1 MTLFKEETLQHKL
14 IFKGATLVILS
25 FLIAPAGY
33 IIRAIISND
42 LSVEEVGIFYSIL
55 GLISILL
62 AYSWLGL
69 NESFKYFFP
78 RFWIQDQR
86 QKGKVLLVLFF
97 LSQILMAIVF
107 AALMWWGSSWLA
119 QHYFRFP
126 QAQDTIKLFAIFLIV
141 VRSLNVLTYFFETIQ
156 EVFWS
161 KFFEF
166 VRMWVSVVGVIYV
179 WQRWFGSLF
188 DYSFWRVIGG
198 VVALLWAVLVFK
210 LKYRKYFEGVTYPSL
225 VQTTD
230 LFKKVFK
237 YGLYSLAAVQGSVF
251 LGSIDQ
257 QVVVYFLGSKAAGY
271 YTTFLSILFLFTIVT
286 GPLFSFLFPL
296 TSELISKKQT
306 DRLKLLLSL
315 LYKYFTI
322 FGIFVGL
329 FYFLMGKTII
339 FSLFGEKYLPAAHLL
354 KIASLFVLVN
364 IIISINFSILSWLG
378 KVRERAIIIWRVA
391 LWNVVSDL
399 IFVYLWWLRG
409 VVYSTLVGWFI
420 FLIWTYTLVSKEL
433 KRTFRPDWSF
443 FGVNFLGLFLRAIL
457 VQKICD
463 WISCESFWRLM
474 SFEYIVLVGLSW
486 VIVLGLIN
494 FKGLI
499 HLKNLILTNKKWN

>member
-198 VVALLWAVLVFK
+198 VVALLWAVLVF
-210 LKYRKYFEGVTYPSL
+210 
-225 VQTTD
+225 
-230 LFKKVFK
+230 
-237 YGLYSLAAVQGSVF
+237 
-251 LGSIDQ
+251 
-257 QVVVYFLGSKAAGY
+257 
-271 YTTFLSILFLFTIVT
+271 
-286 GPLFSFLFPL
+286 
-296 TSELISKKQT
+296 
-306 DRLKLLLSL
+306 
-315 LYKYFTI
+315 
-322 FGIFVGL
+322 
-329 FYFLMGKTII
+329 
-339 FSLFGEKYLPAAHLL
+339 
-354 KIASLFVLVN
+354 
-364 IIISINFSILSWLG
+364 
-378 KVRERAIIIWRVA
+378 
-391 LWNVVSDL
+391 
-399 IFVYLWWLRG
+399 
-409 VVYSTLVGWFI
+409 
-420 FLIWTYTLVSKEL
+420 
-433 KRTFRPDWSF
+433 
-443 FGVNFLGLFLRAIL
+443 
-457 VQKICD
+457 
-463 WISCESFWRLM
+463 
-474 SFEYIVLVGLSW
+474 
-486 VIVLGLIN
+486 
-494 FKGLI
+494 
-499 HLKNLILTNKKWN
+499 